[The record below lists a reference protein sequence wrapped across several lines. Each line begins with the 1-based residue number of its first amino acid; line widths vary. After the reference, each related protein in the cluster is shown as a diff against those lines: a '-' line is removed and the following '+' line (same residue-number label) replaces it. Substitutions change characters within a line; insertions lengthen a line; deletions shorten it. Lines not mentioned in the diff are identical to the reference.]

1 MSTNFLK
8 FRNCFFDF
16 VVDPNGKLLLLRT
29 AYLKWYF
36 INNAPS
42 TMLDAALNTLVHE
55 KEYRFPISYVELD
68 ESVYGLLVLL
78 LENDL
83 AIDEKVNFRES
94 THITRTARIIDI
106 AQKMIA
112 RLPDYQRHGSTY
124 TSTAIWLCSEA
135 NTVLSH

>member
-1 MSTNFLK
+1 MIGLHTV
-8 FRNCFFDF
+8 F
-16 VVDPNGKLLLLRT
+16 VSMLASECVHEIVDRRHNKYT
-29 AYLKWYF
+29 
-36 INNAPS
+36 
-42 TMLDAALNTLVHE
+42 NTLVHE